1 MEETFLFQKV
11 YLMNKNR
18 VQDLLEFLSNLEN
31 LGDKQEVADRIK
43 AKFGLTKDRSVYYC
57 KDFALRF
64 SASEHEN
71 FGNTVLSLSTLQ
83 KYDSIPFIVI
93 LVLPNQIKC
102 LLANSTLLKKI
113 SHSSQ
118 ELRIDNIRGSFN
130 GSDIMRELSGISNE
144 DANLVKLFNIHEVI
158 GFDENLPRLVENT
171 NNIIPSGKAFVPSSA
186 ELQNLLL
193 APDRA
198 LRFIKSKEFKQL
210 KQELDSKVLKFKNE
224 IMLAALI
231 DNVNVRGRVIE
242 YLIAGEDKSLIQEI
256 ISALQG
262 NRKSIPAFKTDNQL
276 GDFIKEFN
284 TYLTATDVKT
294 KIMVLNSNPKA
305 YNLDKM
311 LEFLSINN
319 SVFMFYFIGIDKV
332 KIADTVLISMFEK
345 ELLSTTILL
354 KHWAGRNSRGVTQFD
369 GTVIHKLILNPSSNV
384 DVALAKEFLKGVLE
398 LSN

>member
-1 MEETFLFQKV
+1 
-11 YLMNKNR
+11 MNKAR
-18 VQDLLEFLSNLEN
+18 IQDLLKFLAKLSGLN
-31 LGDKQEVADRIK
+31 DKQEISKRI
-43 AKFGLTKDRSVYYC
+43 ASEFGLTKDRSVYYC
-57 KDFALRF
+57 KDFAVRF

-83 KYDSIPFIVI
+83 KYDDIPFIVV
-93 LVLPNQIKC
+93 LVMPNQIKC

-118 ELRIDNIRGSFN
+118 ELRENNIRGSFN
-130 GSDIMRELSGISNE
+130 GSDILRELSGITNE
-144 DANLVKLFNIHEVI
+144 DANLVKLFNIHEVV

-171 NNIIPSGKAFVPSSA
+171 NNIVPSGKAFVPTKG

-198 LRFIKSKEFKQL
+198 LSFIGSKEFKEL
-210 KQELDSKVLKFKNE
+210 NRELDSKVSKFKNE
-224 IMLAALI
+224 IMLAAMI
-231 DNVNVRGRVIE
+231 ENVNVRGRVIE
-242 YLIAGEDKSLIQEI
+242 YLIAGEDNSLIQEI

-262 NRKSIPAFKTDNQL
+262 DRQGIPSFKTDNQL
-276 GDFIKEFN
+276 GDFIKDFS

-311 LEFLSINN
+311 LQFLGISN
-319 SVFMFYFIGIDKV
+319 SVFMFYFVGIDKV
-332 KIADTVLISMFEK
+332 KIADTVLTSMFQK
-345 ELLSTTILL
+345 ELLSSTILL

-369 GTVIHKLILNPSSNV
+369 GSTIHDLILNPNSDIDIAASKAFLKNV
-384 DVALAKEFLKGVLE
+384 LDLAK
-398 LSN
+398 